1 MSNPMQNPDVAWTI
15 GTIIGAIITS
25 GPMYLA
31 LRKGRKL
38 EEAES
43 TPHAVREHELTRE
56 AIKDA
61 LGGLIGPLNGRLD
74 EMHATMN
81 DMREWQEDHATTH
94 AIAAMHK
101 SPIEYRKGS

>member
-1 MSNPMQNPDVAWTI
+1 MV
-15 GTIIGAIITS
+15 GTIIGALVTS

-38 EEAES
+38 QEAES
-43 TPHAVREHELTRE
+43 TPHAIREHEMTRE

-61 LGGLIGPLNGRLD
+61 LTAVVAPLSGRLD

-81 DMREWQEDHATTH
+81 DMREWQQDHATAH
-94 AIAAMHK
+94 AIAAMHV
-101 SPIEYRKGS
+101 SPLELRKGS